1 MMDNKLALDRQVSLI
16 DTMQESAAER
26 LTATAARLFQER
38 GLTRV
43 GINEIIREA
52 DVARMSLYNNFR
64 SKEDLALA
72 AYAAM
77 SKCRQDAVDSAIA
90 AAAKP
95 EAAILAIFDLAV
107 DLASR
112 ASFRGCA
119 FIDLAAHAGLNDAR
133 LLDLARGH
141 KAALRGRFSRLAQQ
155 AGRSDPETLA
165 RQLLALW
172 DGSLTDA
179 FIEGDTAP
187 ISAARSAAE
196 RLLRQCE

>member
-1 MMDNKLALDRQVSLI
+1 MR
-16 DTMQESAAER
+16 ESANER

-52 DVARMSLYNNFR
+52 DVARMSLYNNFK

-72 AYAAM
+72 AYAAV
-77 SKCRQDAVDSAIA
+77 SKNRRDAIDAAIDA
-90 AAAKP
+90 SGGP
-95 EAAILAIFDLAV
+95 EAAILAVFDLAAE
-107 DLASR
+107 LAGR
-112 ASFRGCA
+112 ASFRGCV
-119 FIDLAAHAGLNDAR
+119 FIDLAAHAAVEDTR
-133 LLDLARGH
+133 LLDLVRSH
-141 KAALRGRFSRLAQQ
+141 KAALRDRFTRLAQQ

-179 FIEGDTAP
+179 FIEGDAAP

-196 RLLRQCE
+196 HLLRQGG

>member
-1 MMDNKLALDRQVSLI
+1 MR
-16 DTMQESAAER
+16 ESVTER

-52 DVARMSLYNNFR
+52 DVARMSLYNNFK

-77 SKCRQDAVDSAIA
+77 STDRQASIDVVI
-90 AAAKP
+90 
-95 EAAILAIFDLAV
+95 EASGDPRLAILAIFDLAA
-107 DLASR
+107 DLAGK

-119 FIDLAAHAGLNDAR
+119 FIDLAAHVEVDDAR
-133 LLDLARGH
+133 LLDLVRSH
-141 KAALRGRFSRLAQQ
+141 KVALRCRFSRLAEEI
-155 AGRSDPETLA
+155 GLSDPDLLG

-172 DGSLTDA
+172 DGALTDA
-179 FIEGDTAP
+179 FIERNIAP
-187 ISAARSAAE
+187 ILAARSAAGQ
-196 RLLRQCE
+196 LLRPAA

>member
-1 MMDNKLALDRQVSLI
+1 MMDNKLALDRQVSLT

-43 GINEIIREA
+43 GLNEILRAA
-52 DVARMSLYNNFR
+52 DVARMALYHNCR

-196 RLLRQCE
+196 RLLRQGE

>member
-1 MMDNKLALDRQVSLI
+1 MIDNQLALDRQVGLFGI
-16 DTMQESAAER
+16 MRESATER

-52 DVARMSLYNNFR
+52 DVARMSLYNNFK

-72 AYAAM
+72 AYAAV
-77 SKCRQDAVDSAIA
+77 SKSRRDAVDSAIA
-90 AAAKP
+90 AAGKP
-95 EAAILAIFDLAV
+95 EAAILAIFDLAIE
-107 DLASR
+107 LASR
-112 ASFRGCA
+112 TSFRGCA
-119 FIDLAAHAGLNDAR
+119 FIDLAAHAGLDDAR

-141 KAALRGRFSRLAQQ
+141 KAALRNRFSRLAEE
-155 AGRSDPETLA
+155 AGADDPETLA

-187 ISAARSAAE
+187 LLAARRAADY
-196 RLLRQCE
+196 LLRQGE